1 LEYSL
6 TGRNAGIFLNLPGIF
21 SMDKNLSNRQFLT
34 AVTDFVMLI
43 FTVIMKKRF
52 FALLP
57 LVVFLIISY
66 GSGRQSREIAIR
78 NLTKQ
83 VVLYS
88 VKTSHAS
95 PTSKK
100 MRIEAGELERFSEG
114 SSLIIS
120 FQSYGQTITYR
131 LNPGMA
137 YSFRNNEDGDLELYE
152 GSHSRT
158 DAPDLAPYVPTPMVV
173 VEKMLEM
180 AKVTGSDILYDLG
193 CGDGRIVITA
203 AKRYGTRGVGIDL
216 EPERIKESKAY
227 AKQAGVEDLVEFL
240 LQDVMKSDISEATV
254 VTLYLLPESNAI
266 LRPIL
271 EEQLKEGARVVSHN
285 YHMPDWQAREIA
297 YQEVTTGDGEMH
309 TIFVYKK

>member
-1 LEYSL
+1 M
-6 TGRNAGIFLNLPGIF
+6 R
-21 SMDKNLSNRQFLT
+21 
-34 AVTDFVMLI
+34 
-43 FTVIMKKRF
+43 KRLL
-52 FALLP
+52 ALLSIVII
-57 LVVFLIISY
+57 LLISH
-66 GSGRQSREIAIR
+66 GSATQSSEIAIR

-83 VVLYS
+83 VVSYS
-88 VKTSHAS
+88 IKTSHSS

-100 MRIEAGELERFSEG
+100 MRLEAGELERFSDG
-114 SSLIIS
+114 LSLIVS
-120 FQSYGQTITYR
+120 FKSQGQTITYR

-137 YSFRNNEDGDLELYE
+137 YSFRKNEDGYLELYE

-180 AKVTGSDILYDLG
+180 ANVTKTDILYDLG

-203 AKRYGTRGVGIDL
+203 AKKYGTRGVGIDL

-227 AKQAGVEDLVEFL
+227 AKEAGVEDLVEFRL
-240 LQDVMKSDISEATV
+240 HDVMKSNISEATV

-271 EEQLKEGARVVSHN
+271 EEQLKEGARVISHN
-285 YHMPDWQAREIA
+285 YHMPDWQSKEIG
-297 YQEVTTGDGEMH
+297 YTEVTTGDGEMH

>member
-1 LEYSL
+1 M
-6 TGRNAGIFLNLPGIF
+6 R
-21 SMDKNLSNRQFLT
+21 
-34 AVTDFVMLI
+34 
-43 FTVIMKKRF
+43 KRY

-57 LVVFLIISY
+57 LLVFLMIPY
-66 GSGRQSREIAIR
+66 GSAIQSREIAIR

-83 VVLYS
+83 VVSYCIT
-88 VKTSHAS
+88 TSHAS

-100 MRIEAGELERFSEG
+100 KRIEAGQLERFSDE

-120 FQSYGQTITYR
+120 FESRGQTITYR
-131 LNPGMA
+131 LDSGMA

-158 DAPDLAPYVPTPMVV
+158 DVPDLAPYVATPMVV

-180 AKVTGSDILYDLG
+180 ANVSKTDILYDLG
-193 CGDGRIVITA
+193 CGDGRIVIMA
-203 AKRYGTRGVGIDL
+203 AKKYGTRGVGIDL
-216 EPERIKESKAY
+216 DPERIKESNAY
-227 AKQAGVEDLVEFL
+227 AKQAGVEDLVEFR
-240 LQDVMKSDISEATV
+240 LQDVMKSNISEATI
-254 VTLYLLPESNAI
+254 VTLYLLPESNAL

-285 YHMPDWQAREIA
+285 YHMPDWQSKEIG
-297 YQEVTTGDGEMH
+297 YTEVTSGYGEIH

>member
-1 LEYSL
+1 MIPN
-6 TGRNAGIFLNLPGIF
+6 G
-21 SMDKNLSNRQFLT
+21 
-34 AVTDFVMLI
+34 
-43 FTVIMKKRF
+43 
-52 FALLP
+52 FA
-57 LVVFLIISY
+57 
-66 GSGRQSREIAIR
+66 RQSTEIAIR

-83 VVLYS
+83 AVSYS
-88 VKTSHAS
+88 IKTSHAN

-100 MRIEAGELERFSEG
+100 MRIEAGELERFSDG

-120 FQSYGQTITYR
+120 FKSQGQTTTYR
-131 LNPGMA
+131 LDPGMA
-137 YSFRNNEDGDLELYE
+137 YSFRINEDGELELYE

-173 VEKMLEM
+173 VDKMLEM
-180 AKVTGSDILYDLG
+180 ANVTKTDILYDLG

-203 AKRYGTRGVGIDL
+203 AKKYGTRGVGIDL
-216 EPERIKESKAY
+216 EPERIKESNAY
-227 AKQAGVEDLVEFL
+227 AKQAGVEDLVEFR

-254 VTLYLLPESNAI
+254 VTLYLLPESNAL

-285 YHMPDWQAREIA
+285 YHMPDWQAREIGYA
-297 YQEVTTGDGEMH
+297 EVTSGDGEMH

>member
-1 LEYSL
+1 
-6 TGRNAGIFLNLPGIF
+6 
-21 SMDKNLSNRQFLT
+21 
-34 AVTDFVMLI
+34 
-43 FTVIMKKRF
+43 
-52 FALLP
+52 
-57 LVVFLIISY
+57 
-66 GSGRQSREIAIR
+66 
-78 NLTKQ
+78 
-83 VVLYS
+83 
-88 VKTSHAS
+88 
-95 PTSKK
+95 
-100 MRIEAGELERFSEG
+100 
-114 SSLIIS
+114 
-120 FQSYGQTITYR
+120 
-131 LNPGMA
+131 MA
-137 YSFRNNEDGDLELYE
+137 YSFRNNEDGNLELYE
-152 GSHSRT
+152 GSHGRT

-203 AKRYGTRGVGIDL
+203 AKKYGTRGVGIDL

-240 LQDVMKSDISEATV
+240 LQDVMKSDISKATV

-271 EEQLKEGARVVSHN
+271 EEQLKDGARVVSHN